1 MDNIFLSE
9 EDKYYKLNGDVSVA
23 LENPLTEA
31 LKKGVTLEFISEF
44 RIYTIRNFFF
54 EKIHYKKIRVATL
67 TYHGITRRFNVVVNN
82 KKLFFESLT
91 EALAACLSIKNWVLF
106 PKTVDLNGR
115 KMKVKLNLNIDS
127 LPKALSI
134 VAFTDP
140 LWRVTTDWV
149 DVQFEDKLQ

>member
-1 MDNIFLSE
+1 M
-9 EDKYYKLNGDVSVA
+9 NGDVSVA

-44 RIYTIRNFFF
+44 RIFSKKNIFV
-54 EKIHYKKIRVATL
+54 EKIHYKKVRVAAL

-91 EALAACLSIKNWVLF
+91 EALAACLSIKNWILF

-149 DVQFEDKLQ
+149 DVQFVEKLQ